1 MKVRILHWSR
11 SEAHTERA
19 VLIYLRPRM
28 THREGTSRLLQ
39 SQEEG
44 DADLNTT
51 DKRPHLPLHT
61 FQLVQLVFC
70 CPFPT
75 APSVLPAEDTG
86 DIIVEVRERTNLVE
100 DLVDDLVKGFQ
111 LVKLLLKVSRALN
124 VA

>member
-1 MKVRILHWSR
+1 
-11 SEAHTERA
+11 
-19 VLIYLRPRM
+19 M
-28 THREGTSRLLQ
+28 THREGTSHLLQ

-61 FQLVQLVFC
+61 FQLVRLVFC
-70 CPFPT
+70 CPSPK
-75 APSVLPAEDTG
+75 APSVLPAEDTA
-86 DIIVEVRERTNLVE
+86 DIVVETWERTNLVE
-100 DLVDDLVKGFQ
+100 DLVDDFVERLQ